1 MQPESLKVKP
11 GDRVKTGQV
20 LGLLG
25 NTGNTDAPHLH
36 FHVMD
41 GPSPLLSNGLPYVFT
56 GFSVDGRVTDEEPLF
71 KGSTVTIEKMALSG
85 PFEDRLPLNDQ
96 VVDFP

>member
-1 MQPESLKVKP
+1 M
-11 GDRVKTGQV
+11 

-56 GFSVDGRVTDEEPLF
+56 GFNVDGRVTDEEPLF

-85 PFEDRLPLNDQ
+85 PFEDRLPSTTRWWTSLGPRAPAPNFSRG
-96 VVDFP
+96 VA

>member
-1 MQPESLKVKP
+1 M
-11 GDRVKTGQV
+11 

-56 GFSVDGRVTDEEPLF
+56 GFNVDGRVTDEEPLF

-96 VVDFP
+96 VVDFPRPTGAGPEF